1 MKSKKILSL
10 ILSSVL
16 LLSLFSIP
24 ASANSRAQVWY
35 GSDANGVIVK
45 DSDIPIVVEGER
57 LTFDLSTLP
66 YVRYNDVESFLAY
79 DGKVTAEYTFY
90 NPTDMEITA
99 TLMFPFGSR
108 PEYSKGTSTEE
119 LGKYGAYINGEQ
131 IEATLRH
138 TYIDRRE
145 IYGTYNPIGVS
156 FDADRHLATLGDSYL
171 QDDFYTKDLIVTKYS
186 YHIVCPTDSGNFAIN
201 IDNVGSERKIVLYEG
216 RVGGYITKTGGFEV
230 SSINDEGDEETIYFY
245 VFGEPLSDLPEAS
258 WYDGHFS
265 TNPANKIDG
274 WFSYLGSETMTL
286 EDFVFDVLPTK
297 EGVSEVDWYNACV
310 VAMKDNEENIYSASA
325 IRYLSIPLMRWFEYE
340 ITLAPGERITN
351 TVVAPMYPEV
361 EAWDHPYE
369 YHYTYLLSP
378 ASCWADFGT
387 LDIVV
392 NTPYKMSES
401 SIGAF
406 EKTEGGYKLVLEG
419 LPQDES
425 GYLDL
430 SFTLMGDG
438 STPKYQPRPDSD
450 STVEYASNVLDVIGA
465 FFAGVFNAIGDFFIR
480 IFGTIADFTK
490 SLF

>member
-10 ILSSVL
+10 ILAAVL
-16 LLSLFSIP
+16 LSSLFGIS
-24 ASANSRAQVWY
+24 ASANSRVPVWY

-45 DSDIPIVVEGER
+45 DSDVPIVVEGEL

-99 TLMFPFGSR
+99 TLMFPFGIR
-108 PEYSKGTSTEE
+108 PEYSKATSTEE

-138 TYIDRRE
+138 TFNSYRDGQY
-145 IYGTYNPIGVS
+145 YGGK
-156 FDADRHLATLGDSYL
+156 FDADRHLATLGDEYIE
-171 QDDFYTKDLIVTKYS
+171 DDFYTKDLTVTKYS
-186 YHIVCPTDSGNFAIN
+186 YKLVGPPGARSFAID
-201 IDNVGSERKIVLYEG
+201 IDNIGSERKIVLSEG
-216 RVGGYITKTGGFEV
+216 RVGGYVTDTGGFCISTD
-230 SSINDEGDEETIYFY
+230 SSEGDEKIIHFY
-245 VFGEPLSDLPEAS
+245 VFGEPLSVMPEAS
-258 WYDGHFS
+258 WYKSDFAYYEGNKVDGEFE
-265 TNPANKIDG
+265 
-274 WFSYLGSETMTL
+274 YLGGETMTL
-286 EDFVFDVLPTK
+286 EDFIFDEMYPK

-310 VAMKDNEENIYSASA
+310 VAMKEREERGVA
-325 IRYLSIPLMRWFEYE
+325 IRYLDGHISLMRWFEYE

-378 ASCWADFGT
+378 ASCWAEFGR
-387 LDIVV
+387 LDIII
-392 NTPYKMSES
+392 NTPYEMSAS
-401 SIGAF
+401 SIGEF
-406 EKTEGGYKLVLEG
+406 EKVEGGYKLVREG

-438 STPKYQPRPDSD
+438 STPKYQPKPDTDIGSIIN
-450 STVEYASNVLDVIGA
+450 TNVLD
-465 FFAGVFNAIGDFFIR
+465 AIGDFFAGIFNAISDFFVR
-480 IFGTIADFTK
+480 IFSTIGSWF
-490 SLF
+490 

>member
-16 LLSLFSIP
+16 LLSLFIIP

-45 DSDIPIVVEGER
+45 DSDVPIVVEGEL

-138 TYIDRRE
+138 TFNSYRDE
-145 IYGTYNPIGVS
+145 QYYGGK
-156 FDADRHLATLGDSYL
+156 FDADRHLATLGDEYIE
-171 QDDFYTKDLIVTKYS
+171 DDFYTKDLTVTKYS
-186 YHIVCPTDSGNFAIN
+186 YKLVCPPGARSFAID
-201 IDNVGSERKIVLYEG
+201 IDNIGSERKIVLYEG
-216 RVGGYITKTGGFEV
+216 RVGGYVTDTGGFHI
-230 SSINDEGDEETIYFY
+230 SSMQREGDEEIIYFY
-245 VFGEPLSDLPEAS
+245 VFGEPLSAMPEAS
-258 WYDGHFS
+258 WYRRDFARPGDE
-265 TNPANKIDG
+265 IDG
-274 WFSYLGSETMTL
+274 EFDYLGSETMTL
-286 EDFVFDVLPTK
+286 EDFVFDEMGTR
-297 EGVSEVDWYNACV
+297 EGVSAVDWYNACIA
-310 VAMKDNEENIYSASA
+310 AMNEREERGGAM
-325 IRYLSIPLMRWFEYE
+325 RYLDGYISLMRWFEYE

-361 EAWDHPYE
+361 EAWNHPYE

-387 LDIVV
+387 LDIII
-392 NTPYKMSES
+392 NTPYEMSAS
-401 SIGAF
+401 SIGEF
-406 EKTEGGYKLVLEG
+406 EKVDGGYRLVQEG

-438 STPKYQPRPDSD
+438 STPKYQPRPDSE
-450 STVEYASNVLDVIGA
+450 STVEYATNVFDVIGA
-465 FFAGVFNAIGDFFIR
+465 FFASVFNAIGDFFIR

>member
-10 ILSSVL
+10 ILASVL

-24 ASANSRAQVWY
+24 ASANSRVPVWS
-35 GSDANGVIVK
+35 GRDANGVIVK
-45 DSDIPIVVEGER
+45 DSDVPIVVEGEL

-99 TLMFPFGSR
+99 TLMFPFGDK
-108 PEYSKGTSTEE
+108 PEYSKSASTEE
-119 LGKYGAYINGEQ
+119 LGKYGVYINGEQ

-138 TYIDRRE
+138 TFNSYKDK
-145 IYGTYNPIGVS
+145 YYDGVK
-156 FDADRHLATLGDSYL
+156 FDADRHFATLGDEYIE
-171 QDDFYTKDLIVTKYS
+171 DDFYTKDLTVTKYS
-186 YHIVCPTDSGNFAIN
+186 YKLVCPPGAHSFAID
-201 IDNVGSERKIVLYEG
+201 IDNIGSERKIVLYEG
-216 RVGGYITKTGGFEV
+216 RVGGYVTDTGGFCV
-230 SSINDEGDEETIYFY
+230 STHPSEGEEKIIHFY
-245 VFGEPLSDLPEAS
+245 VFGEPLSAMPEAS
-258 WYDGHFS
+258 WYKSYSAYSEGNKVDGEF
-265 TNPANKIDG
+265 D
-274 WFSYLGSETMTL
+274 YLGSETMTL
-286 EDFVFDVLPTK
+286 EDFIFDEMYPR

-310 VAMKDNEENIYSASA
+310 VAMKEREERGGA
-325 IRYLSIPLMRWFEYE
+325 IRSLAGYTPLMRWFEYE

-351 TVVAPMYPEV
+351 TVVAPMYPKV

-406 EKTEGGYKLVLEG
+406 EKIEGGYKLVLEG

-438 STPKYQPRPDSD
+438 STPKYQPSPDSD
-450 STVEYASNVLDVIGA
+450 STVEYATNVFDV
-465 FFAGVFNAIGDFFIR
+465 IGDFFAGIFNAISDFFVR
-480 IFGTIADFTK
+480 IFSTIGSWF
-490 SLF
+490 

>member
-24 ASANSRAQVWY
+24 ASANSRVPVWS
-35 GSDANGVIVK
+35 GRDANGVIVK

-138 TYIDRRE
+138 TFNGYRDGQY
-145 IYGTYNPIGVS
+145 YGVK
-156 FDADRHLATLGDSYL
+156 FDADRHLATLGDEYIE
-171 QDDFYTKDLIVTKYS
+171 DDFYTKDLTVTKYS
-186 YHIVCPTDSGNFAIN
+186 YHIVCPTDYGNFAIN
-201 IDNVGSERKIVLYEG
+201 IDNVGSERKIVLCDG
-216 RVGGYITKTGGFEV
+216 RVGGYITKTGGFQV
-230 SSINDEGDEETIYFY
+230 SSTNYEGDEKTIHFY

-265 TNPANKIDG
+265 TNPADKIDG

-286 EDFVFDVLPTK
+286 EDFIFDEMYPR
-297 EGVSEVDWYNACV
+297 EGVSAVDWYNACV
-310 VAMKDNEENIYSASA
+310 VAMKDSEENVYSASA
-325 IRYLSIPLMRWFEYE
+325 IRHLSVPLMRWFEYE

-351 TVVAPMYPEV
+351 TVVAPMYPKV

-438 STPKYQPRPDSD
+438 STPKYQPKPDIDIESIIN
-450 STVEYASNVLDVIGA
+450 TNVFDAIGD
-465 FFAGVFNAIGDFFIR
+465 FFAGIFNAIGDFFVR
-480 IFGTIADFTK
+480 IFSTIGSWF
-490 SLF
+490 